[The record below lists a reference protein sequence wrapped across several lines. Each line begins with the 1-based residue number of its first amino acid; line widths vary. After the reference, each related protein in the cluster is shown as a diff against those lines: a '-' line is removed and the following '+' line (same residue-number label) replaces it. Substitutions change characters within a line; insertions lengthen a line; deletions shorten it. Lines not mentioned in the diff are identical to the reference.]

1 MRVFR
6 FHAASTKK
14 NRRFDDMPAA
24 TAEDVID
31 IRSARYFA
39 LILH

>member
-6 FHAASTKK
+6 LNAASTKMDL
-14 NRRFDDMPAA
+14 RFNDVPAA

-31 IRSARYFA
+31 I
-39 LILH
+39 